1 MEKISFVNNPEL
13 FSDLNSFV
21 VHINNINS
29 EDALFEKLY
38 IKLIFPDYFGF
49 NWVALYDCLRDFN
62 WVSQRK
68 IIIIHDDLPKIERH
82 SLKTYINILIDAM
95 NDWKEGEEHSLDIIF
110 PKRYEQEIASLL
122 KDNENKLL

>member
-21 VHINNINS
+21 VHIDNINS

-49 NWVALYDCLRDFN
+49 NWDALYDCLRDFN

-68 IIIIHDDLPKIERH
+68 IIFIHDDLPKIERH
-82 SLKTYINILIDAM
+82 LLKIYVNILIDAM

-110 PKRYEQEIASLL
+110 PKQYEQEIASLL
-122 KDNENKLL
+122 KDNDKLQ

>member
-21 VHINNINS
+21 VHLDNINS

-38 IKLIFPDYFGF
+38 IKLISPDYFGF
-49 NWVALYDCLRDFN
+49 NWNALYDCLRDFN

-82 SLKTYINILIDAM
+82 SLKTYISILIDAM
-95 NDWKEGEEHSLDIIF
+95 NDWKEDEEHSLDIIF
-110 PKRYEQEIASLL
+110 PKQYEQEIASLL
-122 KDNENKLL
+122 KDNNKLQ